1 VNEIIIKWTG
11 LMITGLKLLASTV
24 LARVFVGAGL
34 TIVNFVYALPVLK
47 DWVSQRLAGLP
58 AEIINIIGA
67 FQIDKA
73 MVMILSAIVARIGL
87 KMFVS
92 TTTALSSMLGQEQGT

>member
-1 VNEIIIKWTG
+1 VNEIIIKWVG
-11 LMITGLKLLASTV
+11 MLITGLKLLASTV

-34 TIVNFVYALPVLK
+34 TVVNFVYALPVLK
-47 DWVSQRLAGLP
+47 DWVGQRLAGLP
-58 AEIINIIGA
+58 GDILAIIGA
-67 FQIDKA
+67 FQVDKA

-92 TTTALSSMLGQEQGT
+92 TTAALTSMLGQEQGT